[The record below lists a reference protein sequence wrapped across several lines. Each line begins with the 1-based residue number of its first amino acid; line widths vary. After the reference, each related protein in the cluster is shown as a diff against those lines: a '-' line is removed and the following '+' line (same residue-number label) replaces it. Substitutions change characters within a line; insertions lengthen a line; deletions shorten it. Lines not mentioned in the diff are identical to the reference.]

1 MSIIIQVLAVL
12 YAIVVHEFGHAW
24 VARKQ
29 GDHTAELAGRLTL
42 NPIAH
47 IDWYGTVLVP
57 AFLIITGSPLVFGWA
72 KPVPINPN
80 NFTNQRW
87 GNSIVSLAGPLVN
100 FVSLIFFFVVLKV
113 LLIGQLLADGNSL
126 ITFLVYLII
135 YNLIFLVFNL
145 IPIPPLDGSKVL
157 FDVLPNKLEQV
168 KYFLETQGQWILLGI
183 LVLDSFLQLGILS
196 SLIGFFAN
204 LVFSAI

>member
-168 KYFLETQGQWILLGI
+168 KYF
-183 LVLDSFLQLGILS
+183 
-196 SLIGFFAN
+196 
-204 LVFSAI
+204 